1 MADPPAQRNDKRAQE
16 IAREK
21 AYDRLQLSAERG
33 LAISQYMMG
42 EVARTGTLFPP
53 NDTIARSWYQKA
65 ALQGHGAAIYQ
76 LGLMYRDG
84 RGGLPKDDD
93 EFLACLHKAAKQGTK
108 EALSLLDEL
117 QKPRKSL

>member
-1 MADPPAQRNDKRAQE
+1 MPDQAAQQNRHITEQM
-16 IAREK
+16 AREM

-42 EVARTGTLFPP
+42 EVARSGTLFPP
-53 NDTIARSWYQKA
+53 NDELARSWYQKA

-84 RGGLPKDDD
+84 RGGLPQDDD
-93 EFLACLHKAAKQGTK
+93 EFRACLHKAAQQGTK
-108 EALSLLDEL
+108 QAIDLLAQLEDA
-117 QKPRKSL
+117 